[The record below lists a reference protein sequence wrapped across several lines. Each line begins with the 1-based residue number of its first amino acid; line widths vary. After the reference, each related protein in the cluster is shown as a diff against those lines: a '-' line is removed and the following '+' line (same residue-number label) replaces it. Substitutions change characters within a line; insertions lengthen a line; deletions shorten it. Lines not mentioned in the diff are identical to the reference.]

1 MSSFVSRSAEHAQT
15 HFFELIPRNAGDCA
29 PSRLT
34 AFNRH
39 SPMNG
44 YAIRG
49 SAGGDMV
56 GIGENWK
63 CPYCGQSHAG
73 RWHLRRLYEF
83 APKHLRKFYCTLLA
97 SVAAIGRFLARP
109 CSNEQSFRF
118 GNKTSRSAVEQAQS
132 LLSFSRELRSVVSV
146 EE

>member
-1 MSSFVSRSAEHAQT
+1 VSRSAEHAQT

-49 SAGGDMV
+49 SAGGDIV

-63 CPYCGQSHAG
+63 CPYCGHAQVIAEERFREG
-73 RWHLRRLYEF
+73 WDAQHVKGWKE
-83 APKHLRKFYCTLLA
+83 KGFYP
-97 SVAAIGRFLARP
+97 SVFV
-109 CSNEQSFRF
+109 Q
-118 GNKTSRSAVEQAQS
+118 AVVCANS
-132 LLSFSRELRSVVSV
+132 DCRELTLTVLLGRLVANSGGKTINGIPY
-146 EE
+146 EWR